1 MPMDTY
7 KGHGFRNDLFKMVA
21 DLKPGFIRFPG
32 GSFAEGKSLL
42 NAYWWKDTV
51 GPWEER
57 PGHMNDVW
65 AYWTDDGLGYFE
77 FLQLA
82 EDLNATPI
90 WVFNSA
96 IQYFWWRYPWAFN
109 CCELKTKSYV
119 WEDG

>member
-1 MPMDTY
+1 MLYT
-7 KGHGFRNDLFKMVA
+7 L
-21 DLKPGFIRFPG
+21 G